1 MIPAPADTVASYAS
15 AAQEDRV
22 VVVDLGHEGCQV
34 ILDHS
39 DDGVR
44 PDPVGARRLGER
56 IADQVRAMLGG

>member
-1 MIPAPADTVASYAS
+1 MTPAPADTIASYAS
-15 AAQEDRV
+15 AAQEDR

-56 IADQVRAMLGG
+56 IADPVRAMLGG